1 MESVPVPDA
10 SRENRLKRWVDTY
23 ADILLRT
30 CYLYLGDRHLA
41 QDALQETFFKAWR
54 GMDQFERKQVQSEK
68 AWLIRIAMNVCHDHL
83 RSPWHRRVD
92 RRMTPEE
99 LPPSMLAAP
108 QEDRDLLIDISRLP
122 DKYKQVILFYH
133 YHEMTVQETAA
144 ALHIPA
150 ATAYKRLTKGRVLLI
165 NQLTG
170 REQND

>member
-10 SRENRLKRWVDTY
+10 SRENKLKRWVDAY
-23 ADILLRT
+23 ADTLLRT
-30 CYLYLGDRHLA
+30 CYLCLGDMHLA
-41 QDALQETFFKAWR
+41 QDALQETFLKAWR
-54 GMDQFERKQVQSEK
+54 GMDKFEQKNVQSEK
-68 AWLIRIAMNVCHDHL
+68 AWLIRIAMNVCRDHL

-108 QEDRDLLIDISRLP
+108 QEDRDLLIDICRLP

-150 ATAYKRLTKGRVLLI
+150 ATAYKRLRKGRVLLK

-170 REQND
+170 RNTDD

>member
-10 SRENRLKRWVDTY
+10 SRENKLKRWVDTY
-23 ADILLRT
+23 ADALLRT
-30 CYLYLGDRHLA
+30 CYMYLGDMHLA

-54 GMDQFERKQVQSEK
+54 SMDQFERKQVQSEK

-150 ATAYKRLTKGRVLLI
+150 ATAYKRLRKGRVLLK

>member
-10 SRENRLKRWVDTY
+10 SRENKLKRWVDTY
-23 ADILLRT
+23 ADALLRT
-30 CYLYLGDRHLA
+30 CYMYLGDMHLA

-150 ATAYKRLTKGRVLLI
+150 ATAYKRLIKGRVLLK

-170 REQND
+170 RNTDD

>member
-10 SRENRLKRWVDTY
+10 SRENKLERWVDAY
-23 ADILLRT
+23 ADTLLRT
-30 CYLYLGDRHLA
+30 CYLCLGDMHLA
-41 QDALQETFFKAWR
+41 QDALQETFLKAWR
-54 GMDQFERKQVQSEK
+54 SMDQFERKQVQSEK
-68 AWLIRIAMNVCHDHL
+68 AWLIRIAMNVCRDHL

-108 QEDRDLLIDISRLP
+108 QEDRDLLIDICRLP
-122 DKYKQVILFYH
+122 DKYKQVILLYH

-150 ATAYKRLTKGRVLLI
+150 ATAYKRLRKGRVLLK

>member
-10 SRENRLKRWVDTY
+10 SRENKLKRWVDTY
-23 ADILLRT
+23 ADALLRT
-30 CYLYLGDRHLA
+30 CYMYLGDMHLA

-54 GMDQFERKQVQSEK
+54 SMDQFERKQVQSEK
-68 AWLIRIAMNVCHDHL
+68 AWLIRIAMNVCCDHL

-108 QEDRDLLIDISRLP
+108 QEDRDLLIDICRLP

-150 ATAYKRLTKGRVLLI
+150 ATAYKRLRKGRVLLK

>member
-1 MESVPVPDA
+1 MESFPVPDA
-10 SRENRLKRWVDTY
+10 SRENKLKRWVDAY
-23 ADILLRT
+23 ADTLLRT
-30 CYLYLGDRHLA
+30 CYLCLGDMHLA
-41 QDALQETFFKAWR
+41 QDALQETFLKAWR
-54 GMDQFERKQVQSEK
+54 GMDKFEQKNVQSEK
-68 AWLIRIAMNVCHDHL
+68 AWLIRIAMNVCRDHL

-108 QEDRDLLIDISRLP
+108 QEDRDLLIDICRLP
-122 DKYKQVILFYH
+122 DKYKQVILLYH

-150 ATAYKRLTKGRVLLI
+150 ATAYKRLRKGRVLLK

-170 REQND
+170 RNTDD

>member
-10 SRENRLKRWVDTY
+10 SRENKLKRWVDAY
-23 ADILLRT
+23 ADTLLRT
-30 CYLYLGDRHLA
+30 CYLCLGDMHLA
-41 QDALQETFFKAWR
+41 QDALQETFLKAWR
-54 GMDQFERKQVQSEK
+54 GMDKFEQKNVQSEK
-68 AWLIRIAMNVCHDHL
+68 AWLIRIAMNVCRDHL

-92 RRMTPEE
+92 RHFTPED

-108 QEDRDLLIDISRLP
+108 QEDRDLLIDICRLP
-122 DKYKQVILFYH
+122 GKYKQVILLYH
-133 YHEMTVQETAA
+133 YHKMTVQETAA

-150 ATAYKRLTKGRVLLI
+150 ATAYKRLRKGRVLLK

>member
-150 ATAYKRLTKGRVLLI
+150 ATAYKRLRKGRVLLK

-170 REQND
+170 RNTDD

>member
-1 MESVPVPDA
+1 MESFPVPDA
-10 SRENRLKRWVDTY
+10 SRENKLKRWVDAY
-23 ADILLRT
+23 ADTLLRT
-30 CYLYLGDRHLA
+30 CYLCLGDMHLA
-41 QDALQETFFKAWR
+41 QDALQETFLKAWR
-54 GMDQFERKQVQSEK
+54 GMDKFEQKNVQSEK
-68 AWLIRIAMNVCHDHL
+68 AWLIRIAMNVCRDHL

-108 QEDRDLLIDISRLP
+108 QEDRDLLIDICRLP

-150 ATAYKRLTKGRVLLI
+150 ATAYKRLRKGRVLLK

-170 REQND
+170 RNTDD

>member
-10 SRENRLKRWVDTY
+10 SRENKLKRWVDAY
-23 ADILLRT
+23 ADTLLRT
-30 CYLYLGDRHLA
+30 CYLCLGDRHLA
-41 QDALQETFFKAWR
+41 QDALQETFLKAWR
-54 GMDQFERKQVQSEK
+54 GMDKFEQKNVQSEK
-68 AWLIRIAMNVCHDHL
+68 AWLIRIAMNVCRDHL

-92 RRMTPEE
+92 RHFTPED

-108 QEDRDLLIDISRLP
+108 QEDRDLLIDICRLP
-122 DKYKQVILFYH
+122 GKYKQVILLYH
-133 YHEMTVQETAA
+133 YHKMTVQETAA

-150 ATAYKRLTKGRVLLI
+150 ATAYKRLRKGRVLLK